1 MSVVL
6 KWIHPTLIRGSTHGP
21 RWTSQMVLFV
31 FYFFLKG
38 SISEKMFYV
47 IFMLSGERKSKQ
59 QWETT
64 WHLLVWPKSRT
75 PMVPCA
81 SEDMEQQDSLL
92 VRVQS
97 GTATL
102 EDMLTVSCKIKH
114 AFTIPPQNHTLW
126 NFPKGAENLCLHKI
140 LHTDVYC
147 TFIHHCQKLGSTK
160 MSFSRWMDKQS
171 VVHSDNGVFFCSK
184 KKWVPKSW
192 EKKKKKNMEEP

>member
-1 MSVVL
+1 
-6 KWIHPTLIRGSTHGP
+6 
-21 RWTSQMVLFV
+21 
-31 FYFFLKG
+31 
-38 SISEKMFYV
+38 MFYV
-47 IFMLSGERKSKQ
+47 IFMSSGECRLKQ

-64 WHLLVWPKSRT
+64 WQLFSSVQSLSRVWLLATSWTAARQDSLSITNSWSSLRLSSIELVWPQSRT
-75 PMVPCA
+75 LMTPCA

-102 EDMLTVSCKIKH
+102 EDRFIVSCKIKH

-140 LHTDVYC
+140 LHTDVYWP
-147 TFIHHCQKLGSTK
+147 FIHHCQKLGFTK

-171 VVHSDNGVFFCSK
+171 VVHSDNGVFFSSK
-184 KKWVPKSW
+184 KKWIPKPW
-192 EKKKKKNMEEP
+192 KKKEHGRTLNACY